1 MLDNIAQTTGYFS
14 YFDFGAIILLLVA
27 WAFMGF
33 IIERENPKRPS
44 THSLMR
50 DYRLNWMEQMVTREP
65 RIFDINVLSNLRQ
78 GSSFFASACMISIGG
93 GVALLGQA
101 ERLAGLATDISTE
114 LSAPLIVWEAKILL
128 IVLIL
133 AYGLLKFIWSIRLFG
148 YCAVVMAATPND
160 PKDPKAYPT
169 AKQAGDLNIYAA
181 RSFNRGIRAIYFAL
195 AALAWLL
202 GSLALIVATL
212 STVWMLYRREFNSQS
227 RSALLDLT
235 KET

>member
-1 MLDNIAQTTGYFS
+1 MLDNIAQTTGHFT
-14 YFDFGAIILLLVA
+14 YFDFGAIVLLLAA
-27 WAFMGF
+27 WAISGF
-33 IIERENPKRPS
+33 VIERENPKRPS

-50 DYRLNWMEQMVTREP
+50 DYRLRWMEQMVTREP
-65 RIFDINVLSNLRQ
+65 RIFDINVLGNLRQ
-78 GSSFFASACMISIGG
+78 GGSFFASACMISIGG

-160 PKDPKAYPT
+160 PKDPRAYST
-169 AKQAGDLNIYAA
+169 AKQAGYLNIYAA

-202 GSLALIVATL
+202 GSFALIVATL

-227 RSALLDLT
+227 RTAILDLI
-235 KET
+235 KDA